1 MANLKELRGRIS
13 SVKST
18 RKIVTA
24 MKMVA
29 SSKLRRAQAKAL
41 QAVPYADGLAAML
54 SALRGEADEMAPP
67 LFRGFDNPSPKH
79 LIILIGSDRGLCG
92 GFHSALFKFLREF
105 TADLKAKGQEPHL
118 LIVGNKLISRMGSI
132 MPVAHTV
139 PNISKTLS
147 FSAAEAIGQWA
158 MDRFLQEDYGQC
170 SVIYSRF
177 VSALTQ
183 VPTLQG
189 LMPLPADTA
198 QGEEGESS
206 HAKPQSTPEAH
217 RPYLYEPSKDE
228 IFAQI
233 LPKNVHVQIYRALLQ
248 SAASEEAARMNA
260 MDNASRNAKEV
271 IDDLTLLY
279 NQTRQAQITNE
290 LMEIIAGSE
299 AL

>member
-41 QAVPYADGLAAML
+41 QALPYADGLAAML
-54 SALRGEADEMAPP
+54 SALRGEVDDAAPP

-147 FSAAEAIGQWA
+147 FATAESIGQWA
-158 MDRFLQEDYGQC
+158 MERFLQGDYGSC

-189 LMPLPADTA
+189 LMPLPMDATQEQEQD
-198 QGEEGESS
+198 Q
-206 HAKPQSTPEAH
+206 KLPE
-217 RPYLYEPSKDE
+217 RPYLYEPSKNE
-228 IFAQI
+228 LFAQI

-279 NQTRQAQITNE
+279 NQTRQAQITKE

>member
-1 MANLKELRGRIS
+1 MANLKELRGRIG

-41 QAVPYADGLAAML
+41 QAVPYADALTAML
-54 SALRGEADEMAPP
+54 MALRGEADDAAPP
-67 LFRGFDNPSPKH
+67 LFRGFENPSPKH

-92 GFHSALFKFLREF
+92 GFHSALFKHLREF
-105 TADLKAKGQEPHL
+105 TTDLKAKGQEPHL
-118 LIVGNKLISRMGSI
+118 LIVGNKLISRMGTI
-132 MPVAHTV
+132 LPVAHTV

-147 FSAAEAIGQWA
+147 FAAAEAIGDWA
-158 MDRFLQEDYGQC
+158 MERFLQGDYGQC

-183 VPTLQG
+183 LPTRQV
-189 LMPLPADTA
+189 LMPLPVEAM
-198 QGEEGESS
+198 
-206 HAKPQSTPEAH
+206 PEDNTGPD
-217 RPYLYEPSKDE
+217 RPYLYEPSKE
-228 IFAQI
+228 ALLAQI
-233 LPKNVHVQIYRALLQ
+233 LPRNVHVQIYRALLQ

-260 MDNASRNAKEV
+260 MDNASRNAKDV

-279 NQTRQAQITNE
+279 NQTRQAQITKE

>member
-1 MANLKELRGRIS
+1 MANPKELRGRIS

-147 FSAAEAIGQWA
+147 FSAAESIGQWA

-189 LMPLPADTA
+189 LMPLPENAGHQDDK
-198 QGEEGESS
+198 
-206 HAKPQSTPEAH
+206 KPTD